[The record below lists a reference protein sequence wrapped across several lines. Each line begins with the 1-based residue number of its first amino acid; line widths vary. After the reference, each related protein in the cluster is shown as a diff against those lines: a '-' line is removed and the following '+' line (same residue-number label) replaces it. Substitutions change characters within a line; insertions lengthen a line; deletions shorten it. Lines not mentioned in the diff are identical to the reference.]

1 MWKVTLQILPGVF
14 VIKKVKNT
22 VPQTYVKEELNGEEI
37 VGTFYEK
44 ELEKTNQAKFRIEK
58 IIKKKDDQLYVK
70 WKGYGNSFNID
81 KKDILYKM
89 SQYFPKL
96 YERSGGNVKVEFDP
110 LNYAT
115 NVGIKEATG
124 VYIYLNLKN

>member
-22 VPQTYVKEELNGEEI
+22 VPQTHVKEELNGEEI

-81 KKDILYKM
+81 KKDILYK
-89 SQYFPKL
+89 
-96 YERSGGNVKVEFDP
+96 RSGGNVKVEFDP

>member
-14 VIKKVKNT
+14 VIKKVKNI

-58 IIKKKDDQLYVK
+58 IIKKKDDQLYVM

-96 YERSGGNVKVEFDP
+96 NERSGGNVKVEFDP